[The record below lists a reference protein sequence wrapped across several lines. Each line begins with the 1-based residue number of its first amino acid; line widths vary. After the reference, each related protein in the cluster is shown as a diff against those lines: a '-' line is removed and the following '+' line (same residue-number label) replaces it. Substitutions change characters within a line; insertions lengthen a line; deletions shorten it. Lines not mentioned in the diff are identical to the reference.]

1 MTPDARATFPRRHAL
16 TRRFTLG
23 APRSFRIA
31 ADGNRVAFLRS
42 SDGFDSANNLWIAR
56 KGSDVEMLFDAATAG
71 VETELSDAEKARRE
85 RAREQ
90 AGGVVSYAT
99 DDELNHVVFVL
110 GGEIFRV
117 STADGSAQ
125 TMASA
130 SPAFDPRPQPGGSA
144 VAYVSGS
151 TLRIT
156 DGTTDRLI
164 PGASDDSESVSWG
177 SAEFVAAEEMG
188 RSRGF
193 WWAPDGSAMA
203 ACRVDVAGVDTWW
216 ISSPEAP
223 STEPRPIRYPSP
235 GTTNASVEL
244 WIVDPD
250 EGPHT
255 KVDWQQG
262 EYEYL
267 ADVSWSKQLLITVQT
282 RDQRATTFCAVDPE
296 SGAVTEL
303 ARITDDHWVELIPG
317 SPTWRGDQLL
327 WIADEDGARRLVG
340 ADGLRTGDDH
350 NVRSVA
356 GVDDDSVIVTTALTA
371 PTSVVARVAAD
382 GSITTLSDVDGTAS
396 AVVGGGTMVVSQ
408 ATADAATS
416 TQIRWNDGT
425 TQVVESFAEEP
436 GFACTPHFAI
446 VGSRQLHAAL
456 CLPEGHDG
464 SPLPVLLDPY
474 GGPHAQRVTMV
485 RNGYAT
491 SQWFADQGFAVVVID
506 GRGTPG
512 RGPAFER
519 EVWGD
524 LAQPVLDDQIEAMQA
539 LAAERPELDLTRVG
553 IRGWSFG
560 GYLAALAVLR
570 RPDAVHAAIAG
581 APVTDWMLYDT
592 HYTERYLGHPETYPD
607 HYVRTNLINDAHRLE
622 RPLMLIHGLADD
634 NVVAAHTLT
643 FSRALLEAGRP
654 HEVLP
659 LSGVT
664 HMTPQEQ
671 VAENLLHLQRDFLLD
686 ALASPA

>member
-643 FSRALLEAGRP
+643 MSRALLEAGRP